1 MTETYGGQ
9 LSRTEPQSFPQ
20 FPQITYPEQCMTAF
34 VTTCVTR
41 YMAAYFEVSVWGRLT
56 SSFNTAKNCKS
67 SYSSAL
73 MLTGPCAVI
82 CHSSSLV

>member
-41 YMAAYFEVSVWGRLT
+41 YMAAYFEVSV
-56 SSFNTAKNCKS
+56 
-67 SYSSAL
+67 
-73 MLTGPCAVI
+73 
-82 CHSSSLV
+82 